1 MAIDFDDNETYDLF
15 MDAFDKALQLS
26 TVENRGRVRQMFR
39 DQMKQT
45 DAAIARAEAAE
56 RELAEL
62 EARLAMLEAQ
72 AVDWD
77 WQPTE
82 QEWRS
87 VTELP
92 KEEDFYLTWDGY
104 EIVGRWYSSYYEDD
118 VLAWRDEFNEQQEGI
133 THWRPLPPPPAAT
146 E

>member
-1 MAIDFDDNETYDLF
+1 MKCIDCGCEEEDNNVMYIGMRGPAHIRWPDCL
-15 MDAFDKALQLS
+15 AAALY
-26 TVENRGRVRQMFR
+26 
-39 DQMKQT
+39 
-45 DAAIARAEAAE
+45 RAEAAE
-56 RELAEL
+56 RRVAEL
-62 EARLAMLEAQ
+62 EARLAALQAQ